1 MMTRSIAGDSIVVKK
16 GDIDMDM
23 IKENSRNR

>member
-16 GDIDMDM
+16 DDIDMDM